1 MNSERQSLHR
11 AGHSRG
17 VRTEH
22 LRGTSIIF
30 CVAAYALVE
39 QRMCYPACT
48 ASSDL
53 LLTQEAFA
61 FINTG
66 AVPLGGE
73 GIRGKEKSGF
83 IKTGIAAGSEKKTF
97 LLFFPA
103 QL

>member
-1 MNSERQSLHR
+1 
-11 AGHSRG
+11 
-17 VRTEH
+17 
-22 LRGTSIIF
+22 
-30 CVAAYALVE
+30 
-39 QRMCYPACT
+39 MCCPACT

-66 AVPLGGE
+66 AVPLGGV

-83 IKTGIAAGSEKKTF
+83 IKSGIAAGPEKKTF
-97 LLFFPA
+97 FLSLPG